1 MAIRCT
7 AIILILLHLLAH
19 LFSTDCHDTIHTY
32 IIHVSKSHKPVVFPT
47 VRHWYTA
54 SLLPTPTA
62 LLYTYNHA
70 LHGFAARLTPN
81 QASYLRSLP
90 FILAVHLDHVAR
102 LHTTRSPRFLN
113 LNNLA
118 GLWPTADFADDI
130 IVGVLDTGIWPDGRR
145 SFAGD
150 QISGGAPAR
159 WKGSCVVTNDFNSTG
174 LCNNK
179 LIGAKFY
186 SIGYEAKFGPID
198 VTKGHRSP
206 RDSEG
211 HGTHAASTVAG
222 ASVKNASFYGY
233 GIGEARGVAT
243 KARLAVY
250 KICWS
255 KGCLE
260 SDILAAMDEAVSDS
274 VDVISISTGISDVS
288 SYDEDGFAVG
298 AFGAVEKGVIVVCSA
313 GNSGPG
319 ESTLENIAPWIL
331 TVGASSMDRDFP
343 ADVLLGDGRM
353 YRGVSLY
360 AGEKLPNQSLPL
372 VYAGNHGHRLC
383 VPGVL
388 KNVKSKIVLCDGG
401 FNGNVEK
408 GNAVKLAGGV
418 GMILASDVVSGP
430 GGPADQHVI
439 PATMIDPTAGKEIK
453 DYIKSQPSATATII
467 FRGTVIGPNPPAPQV
482 ATFSSRGPNQIT
494 PEIIKPDVIAPG
506 VNILA
511 GWTGAIS
518 PSESDS
524 DPRRVEFNF
533 QSGTSMACPH
543 VSGVAA
549 LLRKAHPTWSPA
561 AIKSAIMTT
570 AYNMDNAG
578 RSIVDL
584 ATDKE
589 STPFD
594 LGSGHVHPN
603 KALDPGLVYDLDAN
617 DYIGFLCSIG
627 YDASRIAVIV
637 RDRTVDCSKMGF
649 TSPSNLNYPS
659 FSVVFKSKDEKI
671 GLKRVV
677 NNVGQSVDA
686 IYEVKVSGPP
696 SVEIVV
702 SPSQLVFSQQN
713 QRLSYEVKF
722 SSLADRMAGDG
733 SPKFGSIEWSDGTHV
748 VRSPIAFTWNDELKS
763 LI

>member
-7 AIILILLHLLAH
+7 AIPLILLHLLAH
-19 LFSTDCHDTIHTY
+19 LFSTDCHDTTRTY
-32 IIHVSKSHKPVVFPT
+32 IIHVSESHKPAVFPT

-62 LLYTYNHA
+62 LLYTYHHA
-70 LHGFAARLTPN
+70 LHGFAARLTPD
-81 QASYLRSLP
+81 QASDLRSLP

-102 LHTTRSPRFLN
+102 LHTTRSPHFLN

-198 VTKGHRSP
+198 ATKGLGRHVTRRGMGPTP
-206 RDSEG
+206 RRPWPG
-211 HGTHAASTVAG
+211 RWLRMRAFTGTVSG
-222 ASVKNASFYGY
+222 RQGGSRPRRGF
-233 GIGEARGVAT
+233 GIDG
-243 KARLAVY
+243 
-250 KICWS
+250 
-255 KGCLE
+255 
-260 SDILAAMDEAVSDS
+260 
-274 VDVISISTGISDVS
+274 VDVISVSAGISDVS
-288 SYDEDGFAVG
+288 SYDEDAFAVG

-343 ADVLLGDGRM
+343 ADVLLDDGRV
-353 YRGVSLY
+353 YRGISLY

-383 VPGVL
+383 VPGIL
-388 KNVKSKIVLCDGG
+388 KNVKGKIVLCDGG

-408 GNAVKLAGGV
+408 GNAVKLAGGA

-439 PATMIDPTAGKEIK
+439 PTTMIDPTAGKEIK
-453 DYIKSQPSATATII
+453 DYIKSQPSATTTII

-511 GWTGAIS
+511 AWTGAIS

-549 LLRKAHPTWSPA
+549 LLRKAHPTWTPA

-570 AYNMDNAG
+570 AYNVDNAG
-578 RSIVDL
+578 KSIVDL

-594 LGSGHVHPN
+594 LGSGHVDPN

-686 IYEVKVSGPP
+686 VYKVKVSGPP

-722 SSLADRMAGDG
+722 SSLPDRMAGDG
-733 SPKFGSIEWSDGTHV
+733 SPKFGSIVWSDGTHV
-748 VRSPIAFTWNDELKS
+748 VRSPIAFTWKDDELKS

>member
-7 AIILILLHLLAH
+7 TIPIILLHFLTHLL
-19 LFSTDCHDTIHTY
+19 STHCHATTHTY
-32 IIHVSKSHKPVVFPT
+32 IIHVSKPHKPAIFPT
-47 VRHWYTA
+47 MRHWYT
-54 SLLPTPTA
+54 SSILPTSTA

-70 LHGFAARLTPN
+70 LHGFAARLTPDE
-81 QASYLRSLP
+81 ASRLRTLP
-90 FILAVHLDHVAR
+90 FILAVHLDHVAH
-102 LHTTRSPRFLN
+102 LHTTRSPHFLN
-113 LNNLA
+113 LNNFA
-118 GLWPTADFADDI
+118 GLWPTANFADDI

-145 SFAGD
+145 SFTGD
-150 QISGGAPAR
+150 QISGAAPAR
-159 WKGSCVVTNDFNSTG
+159 WKGSCVDTKDFNSTSM
-174 LCNNK
+174 CNNK
-179 LIGAKFY
+179 IIGAKFF
-186 SIGYEAKFGPID
+186 SIGYEAEYGPID
-198 VTKGHRSP
+198 ETNEYRSP

-211 HGTHAASTVAG
+211 HGTHTASTVAG
-222 ASVKNASFYGY
+222 ALVKNASFYEY
-233 GIGEARGVAT
+233 GIGDARGVAT

-255 KGCLE
+255 EGCVV
-260 SDILAAMDEAVSDS
+260 SDILAAMDEAVSDG
-274 VDVISISTGISDVS
+274 VDVISVSVGISNGLN
-288 SYDEDGFAVG
+288 YDEDAFAVG

-313 GNSGPG
+313 GNSGPK

-343 ADVLLGDGRM
+343 ADVFLGDGRV

-360 AGEKLPNQSLPL
+360 AGEKLTNQSLPL
-372 VYAGNHGHRLC
+372 VYAGDHGHRLC

-388 KNVKSKIVLCDGG
+388 KNVEGKIVLCDGG
-401 FNGNVEK
+401 INGNVAK
-408 GNAVKLAGGV
+408 GNAVKLGGGV

-439 PATMIDPTAGKEIK
+439 PATMVDPTSGKEIK
-453 DYIKSQPSATATII
+453 DYIKSQPFANATII

-482 ATFSSRGPNQIT
+482 ARFSSRGPNDVT

-511 GWTGAIS
+511 SWTGGKS
-518 PSESDS
+518 PSELDT

-533 QSGTSMACPH
+533 QYGTSMACPH
-543 VSGVAA
+543 VSGITA
-549 LLRKAHPTWSPA
+549 LLRKVHPTWSPA

-570 AYNMDNAG
+570 AYNVDNAG
-578 RSIVDL
+578 RSIIDF
-584 ATDKE
+584 ATGKE

-594 LGSGHVHPN
+594 LGSGHINPN
-603 KALDPGLVYDLDAN
+603 KASDPGFVYDLDVN

-659 FSVVFKSKDEKI
+659 FSVVFKSKDEEI
-671 GLKRVV
+671 VVKRVV
-677 NNVGQSVDA
+677 KNVGHSFDA
-686 IYEVKVSGPP
+686 IYKVKVSGPP

-722 SSLADRMAGDG
+722 SSLADRMVDG

-748 VRSPIAFTWNDELKS
+748 VRSPIAFTWNDELIS
-763 LI
+763 SI